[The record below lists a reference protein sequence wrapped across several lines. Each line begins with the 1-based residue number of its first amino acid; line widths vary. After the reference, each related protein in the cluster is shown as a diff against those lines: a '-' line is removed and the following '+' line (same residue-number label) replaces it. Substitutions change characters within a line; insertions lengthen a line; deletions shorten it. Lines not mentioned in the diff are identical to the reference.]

1 MTAQG
6 RREFGKPFLSAVHCG
21 ENATRVAAIRVCPY
35 VEPTAI
41 VVVVNA
47 TIGVIA
53 L

>member
-1 MTAQG
+1 MTVQSQ
-6 RREFGKPFLSAVHCG
+6 REIEKPQSRAVRDE
-21 ENATRVAAIRVCPY
+21 ENASCTAALRVCPY

-47 TIGVIA
+47 TIGVRS